1 MRIIR
6 DVLVE
11 AVFAGAL
18 TALVLGH
25 GGIGLVLL
33 VLGGILLSLVLRG
46 HRFMAFGAAKKL
58 TTINL

>member
-1 MRIIR
+1 MRMIR

-25 GGIGLVLL
+25 GAVGLILL
-33 VLGGILLSLVLRG
+33 AVGGVMLSLVLRG
-46 HRFMAFGAAKKL
+46 HRYMSFGAAKKL
-58 TTINL
+58 TTIDL

>member
-1 MRIIR
+1 MIR

-25 GGIGLVLL
+25 GAVGLILL
-33 VLGGILLSLVLRG
+33 AVGGVMLSLVLRG
-46 HRFMAFGAAKKL
+46 HRYMSFGAAKKL
-58 TTINL
+58 TTIDL

>member
-25 GGIGLVLL
+25 GAIGLILL
-33 VLGGILLSLVLRG
+33 ALGGTMLSLALRG
-46 HRFMAFGAAKKL
+46 HRYMSFGAAKKL
-58 TTINL
+58 STISL

>member
-1 MRIIR
+1 MLQMVR

-25 GGIGLVLL
+25 AAIGLILLALGGVLL
-33 VLGGILLSLVLRG
+33 SMVLRG
-46 HRFMAFGAAKKL
+46 HRYVSFG
-58 TTINL
+58 ISR